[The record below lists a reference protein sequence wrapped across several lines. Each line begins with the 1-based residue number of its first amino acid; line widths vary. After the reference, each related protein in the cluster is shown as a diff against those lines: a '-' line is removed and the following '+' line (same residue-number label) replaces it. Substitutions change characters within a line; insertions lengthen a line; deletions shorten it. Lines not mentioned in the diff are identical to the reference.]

1 MIIFWLSYDSVILM
15 IGWCLDYFMI
25 IISLCYDY
33 VMILLKLCY
42 KFHQEEALDQKL
54 ERPQISNTKTCIDSI
69 RQYKREEFAIIFRCK
84 GLSVQKIWVSFPS
97 EIGVNL
103 GILSHALQYGNIID
117 SCIIE
122 SGVATHFLC
131 FNFIHFR
138 LSQFSMVSLPLMF
151 FYFRWYQHSMADI
164 ILFQFWLLGLHEH

>member
-1 MIIFWLSYDSVILM
+1 MIIFWLSYDYILIILWLSYDSVILM

-84 GLSVQKIWVSFPS
+84 ALSVQKIWVSFPS

-103 GILSHALQYGNIID
+103 GILSHALQYGSITGYFNH
-117 SCIIE
+117 SWKH
-122 SGVATHFLC
+122 SFLG
-131 FNFIHFR
+131 FG
-138 LSQFSMVSLPLMF
+138 SYSFSTSN
-151 FYFRWYQHSMADI
+151 
-164 ILFQFWLLGLHEH
+164 

>member
-1 MIIFWLSYDSVILM
+1 M

-33 VMILLKLCY
+33 VMILMKLCY

-54 ERPQISNTKTCIDSI
+54 ERPQISNT
-69 RQYKREEFAIIFRCK
+69 IIFRCK

-97 EIGVNL
+97 EFGVNL
-103 GILSHALQYGNIID
+103 GILSHALQYGSIID
-117 SCIIE
+117 SCVIE

-151 FYFRWYQHSMADI
+151 FSFRRYQHSMADI
-164 ILFQFWLLGLHEH
+164 ILFQFRLLGYPQTITKYGPVRPTWFKCLKLGS